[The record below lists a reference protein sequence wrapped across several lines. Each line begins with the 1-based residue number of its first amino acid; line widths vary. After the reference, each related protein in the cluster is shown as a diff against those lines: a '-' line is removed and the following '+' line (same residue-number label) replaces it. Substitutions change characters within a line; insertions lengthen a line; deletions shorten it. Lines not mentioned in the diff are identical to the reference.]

1 MLCEY
6 TDMKPKINFLR
17 LILFALVA
25 IVLFG
30 GIFAVFYLMFRQ
42 RDASL
47 SYERLSIDADMDY
60 DVSGGYLT
68 YASSTDLVQ
77 VNINDTKKSTI
88 THLDSGSIDGFGVS
102 STMTAAYAGSNLQLR
117 NFKTLTLN
125 GTIRGVA
132 CGESHCAAQRT
143 NDINGLDS
151 IVVFNA
157 SAQAVGNPID
167 FAESKVV
174 NFGFETGYDRELLWV
189 ICVNTQA
196 SLPVTTVRLYD
207 YNNSG
212 AMSYYPSFYEQSIER
227 VYFTENSVFLVGTED
242 IIRYNMDSSRERYRV
257 GIYGKEVMDIA
268 VSNGTVRFLLKPR
281 GASNEHV
288 LYTLALAEADAPNTT
303 MLTVYVGENIVNAFL
318 QSNGIRI
325 VTRTRMISYTYSGKN
340 TPSADIL
347 LDYPADMALK
357 LNDSSFLL
365 VSGGDCYITKRES

>member
-1 MLCEY
+1 MSCEY
-6 TDMKPKINFLR
+6 TPMKPKINFLR

-47 SYERLSIDADMDY
+47 TYEKLNIEANMDY

-68 YASSTDLVQ
+68 YASATDLIQ
-77 VNINDTKKSTI
+77 VNTNDTKRSTV
-88 THLDSGSIDGFGVS
+88 TSLKTTIDGFGVS
-102 STMTAAYAGSNLQLR
+102 SAMTAVYAGSNLQLR
-117 NFKTLTLN
+117 NFDTLTLN

-132 CGESHCAAQRT
+132 CGEKHCAVLRT
-143 NDINGLDS
+143 NDISGLDS
-151 IVVFNA
+151 IVVFTA
-157 SAQAVGNPID
+157 STEAVGNPID
-167 FAESKVV
+167 FSESKVI
-174 NFGFETGYDRELLWV
+174 NFGFETSYGRELLWV

-207 YNNSG
+207 YNNGG

-227 VYFTENSVFLVGTED
+227 VCFTENSVFLVGTED

-257 GIYGKEVMDIA
+257 GIYGKEVMD
-268 VSNGTVRFLLKPR
+268 VSVNNGTVRFLLKPR
-281 GASNEHV
+281 GSSNQHT
-288 LYTLALAEADAPNTT
+288 LYTLAMAEADAPNTT

-347 LDYPADMALK
+347 LAYPADKALK
-357 LNDSSFLL
+357 LNDSAFLL
-365 VSGGDCYITKRES
+365 VSGDDCFITRRES

>member
-1 MLCEY
+1 
-6 TDMKPKINFLR
+6 MKPKINFLR

-30 GIFAVFYLMFRQ
+30 GVFAVFYLMFRQ

-47 SYERLSIDADMDY
+47 TYEKLGIEANMDY
-60 DVSGGYLT
+60 NVSGGYLT
-68 YASSTDLVQ
+68 YASSTDLIQ
-77 VNINDTKKSTI
+77 VNTSDTKKSMVTNLP
-88 THLDSGSIDGFGVS
+88 TTIDGFGVS
-102 STMTAAYAGSNLQLR
+102 SSITAVYAGSNLQLR
-117 NFKTLTLN
+117 NFPTLTLT

-132 CGESHCAAQRT
+132 CGHSHCAALRT

-157 SAQAVGNPID
+157 SAEAVGNAID
-167 FAESKVV
+167 FSESKVV
-174 NFGFETGYDRELLWV
+174 NFGFETGYGRELLWV

-207 YNNSG
+207 YSTSNG

-257 GIYGKEVMDIA
+257 GIYGKEVMD
-268 VSNGTVRFLLKPR
+268 VSENNSTVRFLLKPR
-281 GASNEHV
+281 GSSDLHT
-288 LYTLALAEADAPNTT
+288 LYTLAMAEADAPNTT

-325 VTRTRMISYTYSGKN
+325 VTRTRMVSYSYAGKN
-340 TPSADIL
+340 TPSADIQL
-347 LDYPADMALK
+347 EYPADTALK

-365 VSGGDCYITKRES
+365 VSGDDCYITTRES

>member
-1 MLCEY
+1 M
-6 TDMKPKINFLR
+6 
-17 LILFALVA
+17 
-25 IVLFG
+25 
-30 GIFAVFYLMFRQ
+30 
-42 RDASL
+42 
-47 SYERLSIDADMDY
+47 
-60 DVSGGYLT
+60 
-68 YASSTDLVQ
+68 
-77 VNINDTKKSTI
+77 
-88 THLDSGSIDGFGVS
+88 
-102 STMTAAYAGSNLQLR
+102 
-117 NFKTLTLN
+117 TLN

-132 CGESHCAAQRT
+132 CGESHCAALRT

-207 YNNSG
+207 YNNGG

-227 VYFTENSVFLVGTED
+227 VYFTEDSVFLIGTED
-242 IIRYNMDSSRERYRV
+242 IVRYNLDSSRERYRV
-257 GIYGKEVMDIA
+257 GIYGKEVMDA
-268 VSNGTVRFLLKPR
+268 SVYNGTVRFLLKPR
-281 GASNEHV
+281 GSSNQHT
-288 LYTLALAEADAPNTT
+288 LYTLAMAEADAPNTT

-318 QSNGIRI
+318 QNNGIRI

-340 TPSADIL
+340 TPSADII
-347 LDYPADMALK
+347 LDYPADVALK

-365 VSGGDCYITKRES
+365 ISGDDCYITRRES

>member
-1 MLCEY
+1 M
-6 TDMKPKINFLR
+6 
-17 LILFALVA
+17 ILFVLVA

-30 GIFAVFYLMFRQ
+30 GVFAVFYLMFRQ
-42 RDASL
+42 KDASL
-47 SYERLSIDADMDY
+47 TYEKVGIQAKMDY
-60 DVSGGYLT
+60 TVSGGYLT

-77 VNINDTKKSTI
+77 VNINDTRRSTI

-102 STMTAAYAGSNLQLR
+102 STMTAVFAGSNLQLR

-132 CGESHCAAQRT
+132 CGESHCAVLRINEI
-143 NDINGLDS
+143 NDLNS

-157 SAQAVGNPID
+157 SAEAVGNPID

-207 YNNSG
+207 YNNNG

-227 VYFTENSVFLVGTED
+227 VYFTENSVFFVGTED
-242 IIRYNMDSSRERYRV
+242 IIRYNLDSSRERYRV
-257 GIYGKEVMDIA
+257 GIYGKEIMDVA
-268 VSNGTVRFLLKPR
+268 TSSGTVRFLLKPR
-281 GASNEHV
+281 GSSNHHI
-288 LYTLALAEADAPNTT
+288 LYTLSLAETDTPNTT
-303 MLTVYVGENIVNAFL
+303 MLTVYVGEDIVNAFL

-325 VTRTRMISYTYSGKN
+325 VTRTRMISYSYSGKN
-340 TPSADIL
+340 TPSADIV
-347 LDYPADMALK
+347 LDYPADAALK
-357 LNDSSFLL
+357 LNDDSFLL
-365 VSGGDCYITKRES
+365 VSGSDCFITKRES

>member
-132 CGESHCAAQRT
+132 CGESHCAALRT

-257 GIYGKEVMDIA
+257 GIYGKEVMD
-268 VSNGTVRFLLKPR
+268 VSVNNGTVRFLLKPR
-281 GASNEHV
+281 GSSNQHT

-303 MLTVYVGENIVNAFL
+303 MLTVYGGENIVNAFL

-365 VSGGDCYITKRES
+365 VSGDDCYITKRES

>member
-1 MLCEY
+1 
-6 TDMKPKINFLR
+6 MKPRINFLR
-17 LILFALVA
+17 LILFGLVA

-42 RDASL
+42 RNASL
-47 SYERLSIDADMDY
+47 TYEKVGIEANMEY

-68 YASSTDLVQ
+68 YASATDLIQ
-77 VNINDTKKSTI
+77 VNINDTKKSTV
-88 THLDSGSIDGFGVS
+88 THLDGGSIDGFGVS
-102 STMTAAYAGSNLQLR
+102 SAITAVYAGSNLQLR

-132 CGESHCAAQRT
+132 CGDSHCAALRT
-143 NDINGLDS
+143 NDVNGLDS

-174 NFGFETGYDRELLWV
+174 NFGFETRYGRELLWV

-207 YNNSG
+207 YNNDG

-227 VYFTENSVFLVGTED
+227 VYFTEDSVFLVGTED

-257 GIYGKEVMDIA
+257 GIYGKEVMDVA
-268 VSNGTVRFLLKPR
+268 ASNGTVRFLLKPR
-281 GASNEHV
+281 GANSEHT

-325 VTRTRMISYTYSGKN
+325 VTRTRMISYTYAGKN
-340 TPSADIL
+340 SPSADIEL
-347 LDYPADMALK
+347 EYPADAALK

-365 VSGGDCYITKRES
+365 VSGEDCYITKRES

>member
-1 MLCEY
+1 MNEA
-6 TDMKPKINFLR
+6 KPRINILR
-17 LILFALVA
+17 LILFGLVA

-30 GIFAVFYLMFRQ
+30 GVFAVFYLMFRQ

-47 SYERLSIDADMDY
+47 TYEKLSIDANMDY

-68 YASSTDLVQ
+68 YASATDLIQINV
-77 VNINDTKKSTI
+77 NDTKKSTR
-88 THLDSGSIDGFGVS
+88 TRLDSGSIDGFGVS
-102 STMTAAYAGSNLQLR
+102 STMTAAYAGSSLQLR
-117 NFKTLTLN
+117 NFNTLTLN

-132 CGESHCAAQRT
+132 CGNSHCAALRT
-143 NDINGLDS
+143 NEVNGLDS
-151 IVVFNA
+151 IVVFTA
-157 SAQAVGNPID
+157 SAEAVGNPID
-167 FAESKVV
+167 FSESKVV
-174 NFGFETGYDRELLWV
+174 NFGFETGYGRELLWV

-207 YNNSG
+207 YNNGG

-242 IIRYNMDSSRERYRV
+242 IVRYNLDSSRERYRV
-257 GIYGKEVMDIA
+257 GIYGKEVMDVA
-268 VSNGTVRFLLKPR
+268 VSSGTVRFLLKPR
-281 GASNEHV
+281 GSSNEHI

-340 TPSADIL
+340 SPSADIEL
-347 LDYPADMALK
+347 EYPADVALK

-365 VSGGDCYITKRES
+365 VSGDDCYFTKRES

>member
-1 MLCEY
+1 
-6 TDMKPKINFLR
+6 MKPKINFLR

-88 THLDSGSIDGFGVS
+88 THLDSGSIGGFGVS
-102 STMTAAYAGSNLQLR
+102 STMTAVYAGSNLQLR
-117 NFKTLTLN
+117 YFETLTLN

-132 CGESHCAAQRT
+132 CGERHCAALRT
-143 NDINGLDS
+143 NDISGLDS

-157 SAQAVGNPID
+157 SAEAVGNPID

-174 NFGFETGYDRELLWV
+174 NFGFETGYGRELLWV

-207 YNNSG
+207 YNNGGS
-212 AMSYYPSFYEQSIER
+212 MSYYPSFYEQSIER

-281 GASNEHV
+281 GTSNEHI

-340 TPSADIL
+340 TPSADIEL
-347 LDYPADMALK
+347 AFPADMALK

-365 VSGGDCYITKRES
+365 VSGDDCYITKRES

>member
-1 MLCEY
+1 
-6 TDMKPKINFLR
+6 
-17 LILFALVA
+17 
-25 IVLFG
+25 
-30 GIFAVFYLMFRQ
+30 MFQ
-42 RDASL
+42 
-47 SYERLSIDADMDY
+47 
-60 DVSGGYLT
+60 
-68 YASSTDLVQ
+68 
-77 VNINDTKKSTI
+77 
-88 THLDSGSIDGFGVS
+88 GV
-102 STMTAAYAGSNLQLR
+102 TLLR
-117 NFKTLTLN
+117 NF
-125 GTIRGVA
+125 
-132 CGESHCAAQRT
+132 
-143 NDINGLDS
+143 
-151 IVVFNA
+151 VV
-157 SAQAVGNPID
+157 VLL
-167 FAESKVV
+167 EVV

-365 VSGGDCYITKRES
+365 VSGDDCYITKRES